1 MNQSRKRERLAQR
14 LEETQAHNADGQPSP
29 AGPGDAEPS
38 NKDVADESA
47 RPTDSGVGHSEPGAS
62 ASSESKAK
70 QWKQQAAA
78 TLHCN
83 LEERIKSL
91 WRSKSQKRSRDA
103 PANATKPYENGEYV
117 DDEYTDHFYPAAVN
131 TSQVDAEIVQVNVG
145 LFNVFKSA
153 CMSTNGVIELC
164 GKFCLRLDIEWPI
177 SQCVGDEHDA
187 NVRVGP

>member
-1 MNQSRKRERLAQR
+1 MAQR
-14 LEETQAHNADGQPSP
+14 LEETQAHNADGQPS
-29 AGPGDAEPS
+29 AGFAGAEPS
-38 NKDVADESA
+38 NKEPADESA
-47 RPTDSGVGHSEPGAS
+47 RATDSGVSHSEPGAS
-62 ASSESKAK
+62 GSSESKAK

-131 TSQVDAEIVQVNVG
+131 TSEVDAEIVQVNG
-145 LFNVFKSA
+145 AFRNFLSHLECA
-153 CMSTNGVIELC
+153 S
-164 GKFCLRLDIEWPI
+164 D
-177 SQCVGDEHDA
+177 
-187 NVRVGP
+187 